1 MSDPDI
7 SSPPTARDVAKRAGV
22 SVITVSRVMRSA
34 PNVSPAMRD
43 KVRAAALELGYRPN
57 RVAGA
62 LRARETGLVAVIVPS
77 MSHSVFPEV
86 IDGIDHGLSGTSLR
100 TVLGITHYD
109 QAREAA
115 ILHDLIAWNPAAVII
130 SGLEHHPDVH
140 AMLAGASC
148 PVVEVMDVDGDPID
162 LCVGTSQQEAGE
174 LMAAHLVE
182 TGRRRIGY
190 VGAWGERPDRS
201 RKRREAFAAALT
213 RRGLDLAVHIEDAP
227 SSLKTGRAGCAAILA
242 EHPDLDAIHFAN
254 DDLALG
260 ALFHC
265 RENGIRVPEDIGLA
279 GFNGIELVGM
289 ITPRLTTIANPRF
302 EMGIC
307 AARMLSRRLNS
318 EYSEGDQDAQ
328 VSLPAGDTWHLP
340 LHLSKGDTT

>member
-1 MSDPDI
+1 MSGPDI
-7 SSPPTARDVAKRAGV
+7 SPPTARDVAARAGV
-22 SVITVSRVMRSA
+22 SVITVSRVMRGA
-34 PNVSPAMRD
+34 PNVSPTLRE
-43 KVRAAALELGYRPN
+43 KVRVAARALGYRPN

-62 LRARETGLVAVIVPS
+62 LRARETDLVAVIVPS

-86 IDGIDHGLSGTSLR
+86 IDGIDHGLSGTHLR

-109 QAREAA
+109 QAREAV
-115 ILHDLIAWNPAAVII
+115 ILQDLIAWNPTAVII
-130 SGLEHHPDVH
+130 SGLEHHPEVR
-140 AMLAGASC
+140 AMLHAASC

-162 LCVGTSQQEAGE
+162 LCVGTSQYEAGE

-201 RKRREAFAAALT
+201 RKRREAFAAALA

-227 SSLKTGRAGCAAILA
+227 SSLITGRTGCAAILA
-242 EHPDLDAIHFAN
+242 ARPDLDAIHFAN

-265 RENGIRVPEDIGLA
+265 LESGIAVPDDLALA
-279 GFNGIELVGM
+279 GFNGLDLVAM
-289 ITPRLTTIANPRF
+289 INPRLTTIVTPRF
-302 EMGIC
+302 EMGAN
-307 AARMLSRRLNS
+307 AARMLRRRLFP
-318 EYSEGDQDAQ
+318 DRQDDTNAMT
-328 VSLPAGDTWHLP
+328 SALPAGDIWHLP
-340 LHLSKGDTT
+340 LQLVRGGTT